1 VLLVLLAACL
11 PNTVDRG
18 TVDICLAD
26 SKGELVLDQEFF
38 LRGIVGPPD
47 STSDCQGVRSFSI
60 VDNQKGTFTWGFG
73 VRDGDGTDI
82 TPALDVSYGDDV
94 HLFFRDRLVWGDVAG
109 FVLGDF
115 EEVMIAA
122 ADEGTWGGAFE
133 PGEVDGLSVDRGH
146 DVIAREPTDCQP
158 IEGYEIEFSA
168 DDDTVLAPVDS
179 AQIDIEGR
187 SFRALA
193 VAAWDYGDSDSC
205 QITDATGAT
214 AWVVSH

>member
-1 VLLVLLAACL
+1 MLFVLLAACL
-11 PNTVDRG
+11 PNIVDRG

-26 SKGELVLDQEFF
+26 ANGDLVLDQELS

-47 STSDCQGVRSFSI
+47 STSDCQGTTSFSI
-60 VDNQKGTFTWGFG
+60 VDNTKGTYTWGFG
-73 VRDGDGTDI
+73 VQDGDGSDI
-82 TPALDVSYGDDV
+82 TPSLDVGYGDDV
-94 HLFFRDRLVWGDVAG
+94 HLFFRDRLVWGNVAG

-122 ADEGTWGGAFE
+122 ADEGTWGAALE
-133 PGEVDGLSVDRGH
+133 PGDVDGLSVERGH

-158 IEGYEIEFSA
+158 IEGFEIEFSA
-168 DDDTVLAPVDS
+168 DEDAVLTPVES
-179 AQIDIEGR
+179 ERIAIEGR
-187 SFRALA
+187 SFTALA
-193 VAAWDYGDSDSC
+193 VSAWDYGDSDDC